1 MRARAAFLCLGL
13 FLGTGCGES
22 LPAQPHVLFIC
33 VDDLLPRLGCY
44 GSADAETPHLDR
56 LATEGA
62 LFTRAYAQYAQ
73 CGPSRASVL
82 TGMIPER
89 CGVLRNDADYR
100 TTLPD
105 AVVLPQLFK
114 ESGWRTISLGKIHH
128 GIGASDD
135 LPAWSEAP
143 WRPLRWQRWY
153 ASEAARAA
161 QAAAEALIP
170 EERRFQVRAVIE
182 DHADLPESEFPDGL
196 IADEAIR
203 RITEHS
209 ADGERAGEP
218 LFLAV
223 GFLKPHLPFVSP
235 TKYWDLH
242 EGTNRVLQG
251 RAPAGAPEVALH
263 DSGELRAYQDVPDE
277 GDFSPELASR
287 LTRGYRAC
295 ASFVDAQIGRVLA
308 SLEESGLADD
318 TIVVV
323 WGDHGWHFNE
333 LGMWAKQTVFEQALR
348 VPLIVRAPGIEAREQ
363 SSFVELVDL
372 FPTLAG
378 LAGLAI
384 PEGLDGRDLAG
395 LLLDDEQPA
404 ALAPRA
410 QYPRG
415 AVMGRTIR
423 TETHRYTEWRS
434 AEEVVA
440 TELYSELPSINEE
453 VNIAAEGNSSG
464 EVFEL
469 RKLLMERFGL

>member
-1 MRARAAFLCLGL
+1 
-13 FLGTGCGES
+13 
-22 LPAQPHVLFIC
+22 
-33 VDDLLPRLGCY
+33 
-44 GSADAETPHLDR
+44 
-56 LATEGA
+56 
-62 LFTRAYAQYAQ
+62 
-73 CGPSRASVL
+73 
-82 TGMIPER
+82 MIPER

-100 TTLPD
+100 DLLPD

-114 ESGWRTISLGKIHH
+114 EGGWRTISLGKIHH
-128 GIGASDD
+128 GVGASDD
-135 LPAWSEAP
+135 LLAWSEAP
-143 WRPLRWQRWY
+143 WRPERWQRWY
-153 ASEAARAA
+153 ASEGARAA
-161 QAAAEALIP
+161 QAAAEALVP
-170 EERRFQVRAVIE
+170 EGQRAAVRAVIE
-182 DHADLPESEFPDGL
+182 DHADLPEDEFPDGM

-209 ADGERAGEP
+209 ATGDRSGEP

-235 TKYWDLH
+235 SKYWELH
-242 EGTNRVLQG
+242 KGTNRVLQG
-251 RAPAGAPEVALH
+251 RAPVGAPEVALH

-287 LTRGYRAC
+287 LVRGYRAC

-348 VPLIVRAPGIEAREQ
+348 VPLIVRGPGIEAREL

-378 LAGLAI
+378 LAGLEA
-384 PEGLDGRDLAG
+384 PAGLDGRDLSS
-395 LLLDDEQPA
+395 LLSEGEQPA
-404 ALAPRA
+404 FVAPRA

-423 TETHRYTEWRS
+423 TESHRFTEWRS
-434 AEEVVA
+434 GEDVVA
-440 TELYSELPSINEE
+440 TELYSALPMVNEE
-453 VNIAAEGNSSG
+453 LNIAEEDKASS
-464 EVFEL
+464 VIFEL
-469 RKLLMERFGL
+469 RDLLMGRFGL